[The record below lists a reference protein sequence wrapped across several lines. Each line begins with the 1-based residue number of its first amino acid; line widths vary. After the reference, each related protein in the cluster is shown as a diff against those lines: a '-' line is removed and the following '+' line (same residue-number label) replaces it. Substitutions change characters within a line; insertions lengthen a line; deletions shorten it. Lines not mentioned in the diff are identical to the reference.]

1 MPLVNNEN
9 DGFHSHNCEFMY
21 GTSRCAGAHAI
32 AVSFPRHRPVRAPPY
47 RYYEYN
53 RSLELDLYVCYRYA
67 ITLEVVVSLG
77 SAELSPSAGMHIP
90 AGHSGFREEC
100 PTSPA
105 REECPTSTARSAL
118 PDERIRPAMGE
129 RGDGDAPHHH
139 RQQLPLRVWRAFSRP
154 PTPSMMLL

>member
-1 MPLVNNEN
+1 MRQCYGVPYPV
-9 DGFHSHNCEFMY
+9 GFPATKYYVLYYMY
-21 GTSRCAGAHAI
+21 
-32 AVSFPRHRPVRAPPY
+32 VEP
-47 RYYEYN
+47 
-53 RSLELDLYVCYRYA
+53 YVCYRYA

-105 REECPTSTARSAL
+105 REECPTGTARSAL

-129 RGDGDAPHHH
+129 RGDGGAPHHH

-154 PTPSMMLL
+154 PTPSVILL